1 MLVNEMSWGRVHP
14 PADSCQ
20 CALRLSWLA
29 LCCGCLAEGPAGWR
43 STFWV
48 FTLYLLYIKGAWN
61 SCFLWTSI
69 RTGNKCF
76 LLMFLGLHHLM
87 HELSPPSTSPLFFF
101 FFTIGLSAG
110 HAPEAVLL
118 HPDVQT
124 RDSCLLFTDRMLC
137 SISIFTLMLR
147 WALLH
152 NSMA

>member
-14 PADSCQ
+14 PGDSCQ
-20 CALRLSWLA
+20 CVLRLSWLA
-29 LCCGCLAEGPAGWR
+29 LCCGCLAEGPAGWG

-61 SCFLWTSI
+61 SCFLWSSI

-87 HELSPPSTSPLFFF
+87 HELPPPPPFFSF
-101 FFTIGLSAG
+101 FYNRTLRS
-110 HAPEAVLL
+110 
-118 HPDVQT
+118 
-124 RDSCLLFTDRMLC
+124 SCSRSCFASSWCADKRFMLIVRWQNAC